1 MSIPITEI
9 AVYVMS

>member
-1 MSIPITEI
+1 MSIPITET